1 MNVHGRRLG
10 GASWS
15 EFVVG
20 VLASAG
26 AVALVTAAIAV
37 IKEWAPILSLG
48 ALYVFAVL
56 PIAIVWGITLAVP
69 AAVASVLA
77 FNWFFLPPT
86 HTFTLSDSENWLALA
101 VYVVVAV
108 VTSELAVRVRRR
120 AMLAEQREREAALL
134 AAVAT
139 SLLRGEHLTDELE
152 RISAQVAEVLR
163 VSHAR
168 IVLTDAEPGEIE
180 TEPEQAL
187 ASHDL
192 SIGDR
197 TVGTLETA
205 SDRDM
210 ETSVE
215 TRFLPALASL
225 LAVAVDRDELQ
236 REALEA
242 EALRRSDAIKT
253 AVLRAV
259 SHDLRS
265 PLTAIRAAAS
275 GLVNPAVTLG
285 EHDRAE
291 LAETIGTES
300 ARLDRL
306 VEDLLDLSRL
316 QAGAAEPRREL
327 WSVEDLLGLA
337 RDEAS
342 ADDVVTVDL
351 PEGLPPVNVDAH
363 QIRRVLANVLENA
376 MRVSPSGGHVRVTG
390 EARNG
395 EVVLRVADDGPG
407 FGTAELERVFEP
419 FHRGEAGGGYRG
431 TGLGLAIARGFA
443 EANGGRLWA
452 ESPPA
457 GAVVALALPAADPVR
472 SSG

>member
-1 MNVHGRRLG
+1 LG

-15 EFVVG
+15 ELVVG

-26 AVALVTAAIAV
+26 AVALVTAAIAI
-37 IKEWAPILSLG
+37 IKEWVPILSLG

-77 FNWFFLPPT
+77 FNWFFLPPK

-134 AAVAT
+134 ATVAT
-139 SLLRGEHLTDELE
+139 SLLRGEHLRDELE
-152 RISAQVAEVLR
+152 RISAHVAEVLR

-168 IVLTDAEPGEIE
+168 ITLTGGEPEE
-180 TEPEQAL
+180 TEPERAL
-187 ASHDL
+187 AHHAL

-197 TVGTLETA
+197 AVGTLVTA
-205 SDRDM
+205 SDRDV
-210 ETSVE
+210 ETAVE
-215 TRFLPALASL
+215 TRFLPALAAL

-242 EALRRSDAIKT
+242 EALRRSDAVKT

-275 GLVNPAVTLG
+275 GLSNPSLTLSAD
-285 EHDRAE
+285 DRTE
-291 LAETIGTES
+291 LVETIGAES

-306 VEDLLDLSRL
+306 VADLLDLSRL
-316 QAGAAEPRREL
+316 QAGAADPRREL
-327 WSVEDLLGLA
+327 WSVEDLVGLA
-337 RDEAS
+337 RDEAP
-342 ADDVVTVDL
+342 ADDRVTVEL
-351 PEGLPPVNVDAH
+351 PESLPPVNVDAR

-376 MRVSPSGGHVRVTG
+376 LRVSPAGAHVHVTG
-390 EARNG
+390 EARDG
-395 EVVLRVADDGPG
+395 VVILRVADEGPG
-407 FGTAELERVFEP
+407 FAAAELERVFEP
-419 FHRGEAGGGYRG
+419 FQRGEAAGVYRG

-452 ESPPA
+452 ESPRA
-457 GAVVALALPAADPVR
+457 GAVIALALPAADPMAG
-472 SSG
+472 SA

>member
-1 MNVHGRRLG
+1 VNVHGRRLG

-15 EFVVG
+15 ELVVG

-37 IKEWAPILSLG
+37 LKAHVPILSLG

-56 PIAIVWGITLAVP
+56 PIAAVWGIALAIP

-120 AMLAEQREREAALL
+120 ATLAEQREREAALL
-134 AAVAT
+134 ASVAT
-139 SLLRGEHLTDELE
+139 SLLRGEPLTDGLD
-152 RISAQVAEVLR
+152 RISAQVADVLR
-163 VSHAR
+163 VPHAR
-168 IVLTDAEPGEIE
+168 IDLAG
-180 TEPEQAL
+180 TEPEQQ
-187 ASHDL
+187 L
-192 SIGDR
+192 STWPLSVGGRRI
-197 TVGTLETA
+197 GTLATA
-205 SDRDM
+205 SDR
-210 ETSVE
+210 EVEASVE

-242 EALRRSDAIKT
+242 EALRRSDAVKT

-275 GLVNPAVTLG
+275 GLVNPSLTLD
-285 EHDRAE
+285 EHDRSE
-291 LAETIGTES
+291 LVETIGLES

-306 VEDLLDLSRL
+306 VGDLLDLSRL
-316 QAGAAEPRREL
+316 QAGAVEPRRAL
-327 WSVEDLLGLA
+327 WAVEDLVGMA
-337 RDEAS
+337 REEAPT
-342 ADDVVTVDL
+342 DDRVAVEL
-351 PEGLPPVNVDAH
+351 PESLPPVDVDAG
-363 QIRRVLANVLENA
+363 QVRRVLANVLENA
-376 MRVSPSGGHVRVTG
+376 LRVSPEGSTVRVTG
-390 EARNG
+390 EVDDR
-395 EVVLRVADDGPG
+395 EVILRVVDQGPG
-407 FGTAELERVFEP
+407 LDSAELERVFEP
-419 FHRGEAGGGYRG
+419 FQRGAAAGAYRG

-452 ESPPA
+452 ERPTV
-457 GAVVALALPAADPVR
+457 GAVIALALPVGTDEGHA
-472 SSG
+472 